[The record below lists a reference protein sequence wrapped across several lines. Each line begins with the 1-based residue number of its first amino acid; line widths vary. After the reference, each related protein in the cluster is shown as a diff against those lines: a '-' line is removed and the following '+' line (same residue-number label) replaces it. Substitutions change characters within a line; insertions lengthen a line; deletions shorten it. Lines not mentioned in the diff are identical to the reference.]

1 MFLYLVYGESGVWG
15 VLGSVVLLFEVELVF
30 WEDGLFIGYLFV
42 WYKDFFVNLF
52 EDMDFNKDGE
62 VFLEEFF
69 IFIKV

>member
-42 WYKDFFVNLF
+42 WYEDFFVNLF